1 MIKYIVYMTYLKRRS
16 IMNKI
21 KDFFY
26 NKNDII
32 IVLVILVAAAFI
44 IYGRIGVIMD
54 YPKVLAE
61 KTAESQQAENSTEQS
76 AVSSSASS
84 EGQASQN
91 STKNTRS
98 SSESGSTKSDSG
110 YISLVINDSD
120 TSSSV
125 AEKLYKA
132 GVVDSADDFEKYIKK
147 KGKSKSIKSGKFK
160 IPSKASDKEILNI
173 IAN

>member
-61 KTAESQQAENSTEQS
+61 KTAESQQAENST
-76 AVSSSASS
+76 
-84 EGQASQN
+84 
-91 STKNTRS
+91 KNTGS